1 MLGPPSAARTTGF
14 SLQGNWIFP
23 GFAVNRINYSSII
36 KKPTGP
42 DCVINRGRLLN
53 KKDEE
58 ENIETFVLKSL

>member
-14 SLQGNWIFP
+14 SLQGKWIFP
-23 GFAVNRINYSSII
+23 GFAVNRIDYSSII
-36 KKPTGP
+36 KKPTWP

-58 ENIETFVLKSL
+58 GNIETFVLKSL